1 MPRPSSTSP
10 WAPGRNQNWLRYQPP
25 GNAASAGEAANAE
38 RTSASTAQP
47 SRSQRGGTTRRVPP
61 VSSGTTPPSNSIWPN
76 RATSRVVAHR
86 PPSCTAVPSPSC
98 SRRASYSAPIG
109 AHTSAEISSAMGRP
123 AARSHTQPSTSDSA
137 ERYRKRLPCGPSAC
151 RVVRKRYSPR
161 GSPAGGPSVPGCQSI
176 HSSSRLMSAC
186 GLVYSSRKAT
196 PLRMSKTC
204 RTVAPA

>member
-10 WAPGRNQNWLRYQPP
+10 YAPGRNQNWLRYQPP
-25 GNAASAGEAANAE
+25 GNAASAGDAANAV

-61 VSSGTTPPSNSIWPN
+61 VPSGTTPPSSSNWPN
-76 RATSRVVAHR
+76 RATSRAVAHR
-86 PPSCTAVPSPSC
+86 PPSCTAVPRPSC
-98 SRRASYSAPIG
+98 SRRASCSAPIG

-137 ERYRKRLPCGPSAC
+137 ERYRNRLPCGASAASVG
-151 RVVRKRYSPR
+151 RNRYSPR
-161 GSPAGGPSVPGCQSI
+161 GSSASGPSQPI
-176 HSSSRLMSAC
+176 HSSSRRMSDR
-186 GLVYSSRKAT
+186 GLEYSSRNRT
-196 PLRMSKTC
+196 PLRMSSTC